1 MKTKYPI
8 LLVHGAGIKNTV
20 FTKAFGN
27 IDRIL
32 RIQGF
37 EVCESNCDTF
47 GTVENNA
54 EQIKAEITDILEKTG
69 ADKVNIIAHSK
80 GGLDS
85 KYMIERLGMQGSV
98 ASLTTL
104 CTPHG
109 GSPIASGILKAPE
122 WLLKIIAFF
131 LNLFFRI
138 AGDRYPDSFAVCM
151 QLKRTDAATDTMG
164 IDGVY
169 CQSFS
174 STVKKHEKKNDFVMS
189 IPLAFSRYFEKNAE
203 TDGLVPRSS
212 AIYGIYRGDCI
223 DGSVSHTEI
232 IDFMVSKS
240 KKDKIYAFYS
250 SLCEELVNMGF

>member
-1 MKTKYPI
+1 MKTRYPI
-8 LLVHGAGIKNTV
+8 LLVHGAGIKNTF
-20 FTKAFGN
+20 FTKAFGD

-32 RIQGF
+32 RIQGHD
-37 EVCESNCDTF
+37 VYESGCDGF

-54 EQIKAEITDILEKTG
+54 EQIRAEIQDILVRTG

-85 KYMIERLGMQGSV
+85 KYMIERLRMQDSV

-109 GSPIASGILKAPE
+109 GSPIASGILRAPM
-122 WLLKIIAFF
+122 WILRIIAFF
-131 LNLFFRI
+131 LDLFFRI
-138 AGDRYPDSFAVCM
+138 LGDKHPDSFAVCG
-151 QLKRTDAATDTMG
+151 QLRRTDAATDTMG
-164 IDGVY
+164 IEGVY

-174 STVKKHEKKNDFVMS
+174 STVKKHAKKNDFVMS
-189 IPLAFSRYFEKNAE
+189 IPLAFSRYFEKNAD
-203 TDGLVPRSS
+203 TDGLVPRES
-212 AIYGIYRGDCI
+212 AMYGIYRGDCL

>member
-37 EVCESNCDTF
+37 EVCESNCDAF

-138 AGDRYPDSFAVCM
+138 AGDRHPDSFAVCV
-151 QLKRTDAATDTMG
+151 QLKSTDAATDTMG

-174 STVKKHEKKNDFVMS
+174 STVKGTKKRTIS
-189 IPLAFSRYFEKNAE
+189 SCRSRLPFQGILKKMPRPTGLSRALPPCTESTAE
-203 TDGLVPRSS
+203 TASTARSHIRRS
-212 AIYGIYRGDCI
+212 
-223 DGSVSHTEI
+223 
-232 IDFMVSKS
+232 
-240 KKDKIYAFYS
+240 
-250 SLCEELVNMGF
+250 